1 LNDKV
6 ISKIV
11 YRGEIMRKIISA
23 VEKGIDKLE
32 LLAKSILYGK
42 AYRQNRKQYILTN
55 TRSNFTYHRKF
66 AKPYYTDRYH
76 AAGRLGAYFWQD
88 LWAAHHLYEDHPER
102 HYDIGSRID
111 GFIANVSSFISEVIL
126 IDVRPLSQK
135 IPNVTFQCMD
145 ATKLENLDDGSIS
158 SISSLCA
165 LEHFGLGRYG
175 DTVNPEGCFEA
186 FATIQRVLK
195 KGGKAYIAVPI
206 GKEHVEFDAHRIFYA
221 STIVNSFS
229 EMDLVEFAAVHELED
244 YIEYNIDIH
253 KYDDEYN
260 GGLRFGLFEFVKR

>member
-1 LNDKV
+1 MKKV
-6 ISKIV
+6 IKVI
-11 YRGEIMRKIISA
+11 
-23 VEKGIDKLE
+23 EKGRDRLE

-42 AYRQNRKQYILTN
+42 AYRQDRKRYIAMN
-55 TRSNFTYHRKF
+55 TRPNFMYSRKF

-76 AAGRLGAYFWQD
+76 SAGRLGAYFWQD
-88 LWAAHHLYEDHPER
+88 LWAAHHLHEDHPTK

-111 GFIANVSSFISEVIL
+111 GFIANISSFIDEVIL

-145 ATKLENLDDGSIS
+145 ATKLENLENGSIS

-175 DTVNPEGCFEA
+175 DAINPEGCFEA
-186 FATIQRVLK
+186 FETIQRVLK

-221 STIVNSFS
+221 STIINSFS
-229 EMDLVEFAAVHELED
+229 QMELIEFAAVHELED

-253 KYDDEYN
+253 KYDEEYN
-260 GGLRFGLFEFVKR
+260 DGMRFGLFSFRKK